1 MKNNKIDNSSNNLL
15 GWLDNVTK
23 AFGQVVAVSEVSFA
37 IPKGSIMGFL
47 GPNGSGKT
55 TCIRMMLGLIKPQ
68 IGNVQLLNKDP
79 FINSNIKQQIGYV
92 PEYSIFPGWMKAKDF
107 LSKFGQMNLPREEAR
122 KRADEILE
130 QVMLNDVANKKIIQ
144 FSKGMKQRM
153 KLAQAL
159 IHRPPLVVADEPF
172 NGLDPVIRK
181 HVFDVIL
188 DYRESY
194 DMTFF
199 VSSHI
204 LFEVDRLADQIVLLY
219 KGRTIAQGAP
229 KRIRSL
235 LQEQPHSIEIS
246 SPAIQ
251 QISTLLINHLD
262 DEIISSLQ
270 FSKNPR
276 TEEKQLV
283 VTTLEPMKFYHL
295 FTELIADNDIF
306 VQEIRPTDEG
316 LENLF
321 QSLTVG

>member
-55 TCIRMMLGLIKPQ
+55 TSIRMMLGLIKPQ
-68 IGNVQLLNKDP
+68 LGEVRLLNENP
-79 FINSNIKQQIGYV
+79 FTNSKIKQNIGYV
-92 PEYSIFPGWMKAKDF
+92 PEYSIFPNWIKAKDF
-107 LSKFGQMNLPREEAR
+107 LSKFSQLNLPREEAK
-122 KRADEILE
+122 KRALEILE
-130 QVMLNDVANKKIIQ
+130 QLMLKDVADKKIIE

-159 IHRPPLVVADEPF
+159 IHRPQLVIADEPF

-181 HVFDVIL
+181 HVFDLIRE
-188 DYRESY
+188 YRETY
-194 DMTFF
+194 DVTFF

-204 LFEVDRLADQIVLLY
+204 LFEIDRLADQIVLLY
-219 KGRTIAQGAP
+219 KGRAIAQGAP
-229 KRIRSL
+229 KKIRSMI
-235 LQEQPHSIEIS
+235 QEQPHSIEIS
-246 SPAIQ
+246 SPVIQ
-251 QISTLLINHLD
+251 QISSLLINHLD
-262 DEIISSLQ
+262 EDIISSLQ

-276 TEEKQLV
+276 TEEKQLI

-295 FTELIADNDIF
+295 FTELIADNEIF
-306 VQEIRPTDEG
+306 VREIRPTDEG
-316 LENLF
+316 LESLF
-321 QSLTVG
+321 QSLTIG